1 MDITLPA
8 NSWLHRNLGD
18 TVIWALPGHTES
30 LPYLVLFK
38 SRPLNG
44 DTSSYQVKVVKG
56 HVDSVTGEQKN
67 QIIELNARNVKWQDS
82 TAATAAFAVMAAIAA
97 DADLPGKMLTTGQLP
112 TS

>member
-44 DTSSYQVKVVKG
+44 DTSSYQVKVVRG
-56 HVDSVTGEQKN
+56 QVDSVSGVQKN
-67 QIIELNARNVKWQDS
+67 LIIELNVRNVRWQNS
-82 TAATAAFAVMAAIAA
+82 SEATAAFAVMSAIAA
-97 DADLPGKMLTTGQLP
+97 DADLPAKMLTTGQLP
-112 TS
+112 T